1 MSSSPRISN
10 ISLITAPELNIDFL
24 WELSFA
30 FLALA
35 ALYFISIFLIRNK
48 IDGNSI
54 QSKQKKI
61 ELSPILSE
69 FLFYED
75 TCSKEEKQNYLNL
88 KIQIRELI
96 KDDFDRKVLT
106 EILLDLRKDLSG
118 QSQQV
123 LMNLYKDLGIHNDA
137 FEKLTS
143 RRWQIISKG
152 ILELTAMEVMEA
164 YMLIVKFIN
173 HKQSTIRK
181 QAEIAVVTL
190 QEEGISYFL
199 DNTKYKISEWQQ
211 LKLLDVLRHKPN
223 FKPPHFSLWL
233 TSNNTHVVL
242 FALRLIK
249 YYRQSNAEQSI
260 ITLLKHKK
268 KDIQC
273 EAIDCIKEFYFVN
286 ALPTLKLVYPKAPLQ
301 VKISILDAIGEI
313 GSQLDIEFLE
323 AVRKK
328 EKSFIIKSKVLGTLN
343 KISPE
348 SILPFKNIDTHEY
361 FMETDNIEDH
371 SEKQSNAFVAAI
383 NEKQS
388 ATEFNADLENLEKET
403 SKTHILKETIDESPC
418 EDHLIDTMLE
428 VSEAEDISSQSELQK
443 IDVVDP
449 LEISTRVP
457 VEGESAETVVE
468 KEKASGL
475 ITAKQPG
482 AVEEEPIN
490 LSQQND
496 LEYIRELKV
505 DFLPLVVAEAIKIIP
520 EAEESSIEV
529 NPLFDLDDSHPE
541 ESSIEIESE
550 PLKELNEID
559 ISSFPFEEELEI
571 DSDLIGIKS
580 NTSVSFEN
588 NTISFSPNFL
598 EEDELEKMV
607 LLEQISDMGDH
618 RELPFLRDL
627 IKESTS
633 GLLMERTK
641 ELIDKF
647 SANQISFS
655 LEKNAHS
662 NLNISVFSE
671 IFKLSDTETQL
682 LLLEEINVIGDE
694 KEIPLLKS
702 LVADQNKQIAL
713 KAKQVLEHLEYNLNE
728 KKTKVLL
735 EASVDSLFKVD
746 FELDI
751 ECKANGKIH
760 DDGATLF
767 DQLCYKSNSLYN
779 KLNGK

>member
-1 MSSSPRISN
+1 MLSSPRLST
-10 ISLITAPELNIDFL
+10 ISLITAPEINIDFL
-24 WELSFA
+24 WELSYV

-35 ALYFISIFLIRNK
+35 AVYFISIFIIRNK

-54 QSKQKKI
+54 KSKQKKI
-61 ELSPILSE
+61 ELSPLISE

-143 RRWQIISKG
+143 RRWQVISKG

-164 YMLIVKFIN
+164 YMLIAKFIN
-173 HKQSTIRK
+173 HRQSTIRK

-190 QEEGISYFL
+190 KEEGISYFL

-211 LKLLDVLRHKPN
+211 LKLLDVLRHKAN

-249 YYRQSNAEQSI
+249 YYKQSNAEQSI

-268 KDIQC
+268 RDIQF

-286 ALPTLKLVYPKAPLQ
+286 ALPMLKLVYPKAPLQ
-301 VKISILDAIGEI
+301 LKISILDAIGEI
-313 GSQLDIEFLE
+313 GSQLDIDFLE

-328 EKSFIIKSKVLGTLN
+328 EKSFIIKSKVIGTLN

-361 FMETDNIEDH
+361 FMETGNDEDH
-371 SEKQSNAFVAAI
+371 SEEQSNTFVAPI
-383 NEKQS
+383 NEQQV
-388 ATEFNADLENLEKET
+388 ATEFKADLENHEKET
-403 SKTHILKETIDESPC
+403 SKNPIQIETIEAPLS
-418 EDHLIDTMLE
+418 EVLLIDSKLE
-428 VSEAEDISSQSELQK
+428 MSEPIETSIQSELQNTE
-443 IDVVDP
+443 VVDP
-449 LEISTRVP
+449 LEIIPS
-457 VEGESAETVVE
+457 GAIDDASAETVFE
-468 KEKASGL
+468 KEDTSSFIA
-475 ITAKQPG
+475 AKQPST
-482 AVEEEPIN
+482 VDEKYIN
-490 LSQQND
+490 DSQQND
-496 LEYIRELKV
+496 LEDIEELKF
-505 DFLPLVVAEAIKIIP
+505 DFLPLVVAPEIKMIP
-520 EAEESSIEV
+520 EAKESPLELI
-529 NPLFDLDDSHPE
+529 PLFDLDDSHAVE
-541 ESSIEIESE
+541 RSKKIEPT
-550 PLKELNEID
+550 PLKELDEID
-559 ISSFPFEEELEI
+559 ISTFLLEKELETE
-571 DSDLIGIKS
+571 SNLISPKS
-580 NTSVSFEN
+580 NTSVSIEN
-588 NTISFSPNFL
+588 NIISFSANFL
-598 EEDELEKMV
+598 DEDELEKMV
-607 LLEQISDMGDH
+607 LLEQIADMGDY
-618 RELPFLRDL
+618 RELPFLREL
-627 IKESTS
+627 IEDNPS
-633 GLLMERTK
+633 GIILERAT
-641 ELIDKF
+641 ELIDKI
-647 SANQISFS
+647 SANEISFQPT
-655 LEKNAHS
+655 KNSSS
-662 NLNISVFSE
+662 NLNRSVFSE

-682 LLLEEINVIGDE
+682 LLLEEINAIGDQ

-702 LVADQNKQIAL
+702 LVAHQNKELAL
-713 KAKQVLEHLEYNLNE
+713 KAKQVLEHLDHKINI
-728 KKTKVLL
+728 KKTKDLL
-735 EASVDSLFKVD
+735 DVPVDSLFKVD

-751 ECKANGKIH
+751 DCKAHEKIL

-767 DQLCYKSNSLYN
+767 DQLCYKSNSLYH
-779 KLNGK
+779 KLNG